1 MNGVINTKEI
11 ERRAYLTYHKDGIID
26 IYLGFSIVMLSI
38 IMLSTLFEG
47 TEAIT
52 MWGGM
57 GGTLALFPIFYRES
71 KKRYTFPRLGYVK
84 FSEKKGRSR
93 NSIMMLLGLGT
104 LSSLM
109 GLWAFYLGTK
119 GDVLWVET
127 IIAHWHWFLAS
138 LFLGLFMLFG
148 YITDLKRLYYYGLG
162 SFVLFASGNFVP
174 VKGFWLVFALG
185 GAMMTTGVIL
195 LQRFK
200 REYPLESRARDE

>member
-1 MNGVINTKEI
+1 LNDVINTKEI

-26 IYLGFSIVMLSI
+26 IYLGLSIVMLSTI
-38 IMLSTLFEG
+38 FVG
-47 TEAIT
+47 TEAWL
-52 MWGGM
+52 MMFGGM
-57 GGTLALFPIFYRES
+57 GGTIALIPIFYRES
-71 KKRYTFPRLGYVK
+71 KKMYTFPRLGYVK

-104 LSSLM
+104 LSSLL

-119 GDVLWVET
+119 GDFLWVET
-127 IIAHWHWFLAS
+127 IVAHWHWFLAF
-138 LFLGLFMLFG
+138 LFLGLFLLFG

-162 SFVLFASGNFVP
+162 SFVLFVSGNFVP
-174 VKGFWLVFALG
+174 VKGFWLVLALG

>member
-1 MNGVINTKEI
+1 MINTKEI

-26 IYLGFSIVMLSI
+26 IYLGFSV
-38 IMLSTLFEG
+38 IMLSTLLVEQVS
-47 TEAIT
+47 T
-52 MWGGM
+52 MLPSIGGIIV
-57 GGTLALFPIFYRES
+57 LFPILYRES

-93 NSIMMLLGLGT
+93 NSIMMLFGLLT
-104 LSSLM
+104 LSSIM
-109 GLWAFYLGTK
+109 S
-119 GDVLWVET
+119 LWVFFLGSKGNFLWIET

-138 LFLGLFMLFG
+138 LSLGLFLLFG

-174 VKGFWLVFALG
+174 VKGFWLVVALG
-185 GAMMTTGVIL
+185 GAMMATGLIL

-200 REYPLESRARDE
+200 QEYPL

>member
-1 MNGVINTKEI
+1 MNDVINTKEI
-11 ERRAYLTYHKDGIID
+11 ERRAFLTYHKDGIID
-26 IYLGFSIVMLSI
+26 IYLGFSIVMFSF
-38 IMLSTLFEG
+38 LFFG
-47 TEAIT
+47 TEALM

-57 GGTLALFPIFYRES
+57 SGTLALIPIFYRES

-104 LSSLM
+104 LSALM
-109 GLWAFYLGTK
+109 GLWAFYLGNK
-119 GDVLWVET
+119 GDFLWVET

-138 LFLGLFMLFG
+138 LFLGLFLLFG

-174 VKGFWLVFALG
+174 VMGFWLVLALG
-185 GAMMTTGVIL
+185 GAMMTTGLIL

-200 REYPLESRARDE
+200 REYPLESSTKDE

>member
-1 MNGVINTKEI
+1 MINTKEI
-11 ERRAYLTYHKDGIID
+11 ERRVFLTYHKDGIID
-26 IYLGFSIVMLSI
+26 IYLGLSIVTLSIVMLS
-38 IMLSTLFEG
+38 TLLEG
-47 TEAIT
+47 TEASM

-57 GGTLALFPIFYRES
+57 TGTFALFPIFYRES

-104 LSSLM
+104 LSALM
-109 GLWAFYLGTK
+109 GLWAFFLGSK
-119 GDVLWVET
+119 GDVLWIET

-138 LFLGLFMLFG
+138 LFLGLFLLFG

-174 VKGFWLVFALG
+174 VKGFWLVLALG
-185 GAMMTTGVIL
+185 GAMMTTGLIL

-200 REYPLESRARDE
+200 REYPLESSTKDE

>member
-1 MNGVINTKEI
+1 LNDVINTKEI

-26 IYLGFSIVMLSI
+26 IYLGLSIVMLSTI
-38 IMLSTLFEG
+38 FVG
-47 TEAIT
+47 TEAWLI
-52 MWGGM
+52 MFGGM
-57 GGTLALFPIFYRES
+57 GGTIALIPIFYRES
-71 KKRYTFPRLGYVK
+71 KKMYTFPRLGYVK

-104 LSSLM
+104 LSSLL

-119 GDVLWVET
+119 GDFLWVET
-127 IIAHWHWFLAS
+127 IVAHWHWFLAF
-138 LFLGLFMLFG
+138 LFLGLFLLFG

-174 VKGFWLVFALG
+174 VKGFWLVLALG

>member
-1 MNGVINTKEI
+1 LNDMINTKEI

-26 IYLGFSIVMLSI
+26 IYLGFSIVMLSTI
-38 IMLSTLFEG
+38 FVG
-47 TEAIT
+47 TEAS
-52 MWGGM
+52 MMFWGGM
-57 GGTLALFPIFYRES
+57 AGTLALFPIFYLKS

-109 GLWAFYLGTK
+109 GLWAFYLGGK
-119 GDVLWVET
+119 GDFLWVET

-138 LFLGLFMLFG
+138 LFLGLFLLFG

-162 SFVLFASGNFVP
+162 SFVLFASGNFIP
-174 VKGFWLVFALG
+174 VKGFWLVLALG

-195 LQRFK
+195 LQRFI

>member
-1 MNGVINTKEI
+1 MNDTINTKEI
-11 ERRAYLTYHKDGIID
+11 ERRAYLTYHKDGIVD
-26 IYLGFSIVMLSI
+26 IYLGFSIVMF
-38 IMLSTLFEG
+38 STLFVG
-47 TEAIT
+47 TEAS
-52 MWGGM
+52 MMFGGM
-57 GGTLALFPIFYRES
+57 AGTLALIPIFYRES

-93 NSIMMLLGLGT
+93 NSFMMLLGLGT

-119 GDVLWVET
+119 GDFIWVET
-127 IIAHWHWFLAS
+127 IIAHWNWFLAF
-138 LFLGLFMLFG
+138 LFLGLFLLFG

-162 SFVLFASGNFVP
+162 SFFLFASGNFVP
-174 VKGFWLVFALG
+174 VKGVWLVLALG
-185 GAMMTTGVIL
+185 VAMMTTGVVL

>member
-1 MNGVINTKEI
+1 MNDMINTKEI

-26 IYLGFSIVMLSI
+26 IYLGLLIVMLSIVMLS
-38 IMLSTLFEG
+38 TLFVG
-47 TEAIT
+47 TEAFM

-57 GGTLALFPIFYRES
+57 AGTFALFPIFYRES

-104 LSSLM
+104 LSALM
-109 GLWAFYLGTK
+109 GLWAFFLGSK

-127 IIAHWHWFLAS
+127 IITHWHWFLAS
-138 LFLGLFMLFG
+138 LFLGLFLLFG

-162 SFVLFASGNFVP
+162 SFVLFASGNFLP
-174 VKGFWLVFALG
+174 VKGFWLVLALG
-185 GAMMTTGVIL
+185 GAMMATGVIL
-195 LQRFK
+195 LQRFI
-200 REYPLESRARDE
+200 REYPLESSARDE